1 MMQLNTSI
9 GYVSAYGVFRQWYF
23 QNPPF
28 QGNQILAEIGVLSVV
43 CSHGCKGPPRS
54 TVTDVD

>member
-1 MMQLNTSI
+1 MGT

-28 QGNQILAEIGVLSVV
+28 KGNQILAEIGVLSVV
-43 CSHGCKGPPRS
+43 SHTEANIR
-54 TVTDVD
+54 